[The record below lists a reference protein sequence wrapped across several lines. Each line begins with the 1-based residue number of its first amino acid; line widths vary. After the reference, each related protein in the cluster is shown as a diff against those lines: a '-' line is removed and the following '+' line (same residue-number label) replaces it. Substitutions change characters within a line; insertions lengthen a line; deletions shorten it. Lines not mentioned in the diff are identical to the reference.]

1 MITDQELQEV
11 FNKVFLEEE
20 ESHQRMVKRHS
31 EIMEMIEK
39 AKPQSIPGGE
49 SY

>member
-1 MITDQELQEV
+1 MITDQELQ
-11 FNKVFLEEE
+11 KVFDKVFREEE
-20 ESHQRMVKRHS
+20 ESHQRMLKRHE

-39 AKPQSIPGGE
+39 AKSQIVTGGE

>member
-11 FNKVFLEEE
+11 FDKTFREEE
-20 ESHQRMVKRHS
+20 ESHQRMMKRHK

-39 AKPQSIPGGE
+39 AE
-49 SY
+49 SHKKIRA

>member
-1 MITDQELQEV
+1 MISDQELQEV

-20 ESHQRMVKRHS
+20 ESHQRMVKRHK

-39 AKPQSIPGGE
+39 AE
-49 SY
+49 SHKKIRA